1 MGDKES
7 YYGRLWHL
15 LDLARSRGVSH
26 LAESLL
32 AVLETDFAKDK
43 QHFSESE
50 YRDPPFREAL
60 LGILLQSGT
69 VVYFPTELVALVR
82 QILGDGKILSLYS
95 GLGEF
100 LTEFGG
106 GVGVEPNA
114 LAARW
119 SKFLLA
125 IGGVEAEII
134 QADPR
139 YWESEDSFDRIV
151 CNTPFGHKQD
161 HAELLT
167 LVMARLSADGQ
178 LALLVP
184 PAFMW
189 GERYKWYRESLSSHS
204 GVRAIISLPPRLF
217 AKTSVQTALLVL
229 QHDATGKTYM
239 ATSRSAADLAA
250 IGEDYRAWRA
260 GRKPT
265 IGFPSDLTSDT
276 WDVRRYEPIDFG
288 LNAVSFSYR
297 VIPLAEVA
305 SLKHGV
311 LTTEARVAVN
321 RTGSKVLW
329 LDGETDLTEQNNI
342 FVEPSAAINPM
353 YLYLYLSSSIGKR
366 ALGRLIK
373 GETVPYVSVKDL
385 QSLPVVLPDA
395 SQQSRIVDQALEI
408 KKSVSTLE
416 ALSFEAKQSLS
427 DSFFD
432 LESTKSKLR
441 AFSASTES
449 AFYHALPFPI
459 AIVRRKIENAPNH
472 TQRFSLL
479 IELFEA
485 VIRFL
490 VLVLLADTMSGAES
504 RDALTKVPDLARL
517 ARPSL
522 GTWVSLLRSLSQIQ
536 SASSFLKE
544 IGTLH
549 LNEYQRTNEEF
560 VNVRNQSFR
569 GHGATLSESEYEQKF
584 QEYEPSVTALVA
596 KMAFLAEYRL
606 VKTGSMEKGGDI
618 YRISAQVLMGDNPVF
633 ETTVLSSRTP
643 MDSQKVLYVN
653 SFLEALVLDP
663 YIVLEPCT
671 ECHRPELLLLDKFSD
686 KKIMYLGYESGHKPS
701 YANVDKLPLALR
713 DLALK
718 QSPRP

>member
-7 YYGRLWHL
+7 YYGRLWNLLNLGRSTGVPHL
-15 LDLARSRGVSH
+15 T
-26 LAESLL
+26 ESLL
-32 AVLETDFAKDK
+32 AILETDFAKDRRY
-43 QHFSESE
+43 FSVSE
-50 YRDPPFREAL
+50 YLDPPFREAL
-60 LGILLQSGT
+60 LEILLRGGT

-82 QILGDGKILSLYS
+82 QMLGDGRILSLYS
-95 GLGEF
+95 GMGEF
-100 LTEFGG
+100 LQKFGEG
-106 GVGVEPNA
+106 LGVEPTA

-119 SKFLLA
+119 SRFLLA

-139 YWESEDSFDRIV
+139 HWESEQSFDRIV
-151 CNTPFGHKQD
+151 CNAPFGHKQD

-167 LVMARLSADGQ
+167 LVMSRLSADGQ

-184 PAFMW
+184 PAFLW
-189 GERYKWYRESLSSHS
+189 GERYKWYRESLVSRC

-217 AKTSVQTALLVL
+217 AKTSIQTALLIV
-229 QHDATGKTYM
+229 QPGATGKTYM
-239 ATSRSAADLAA
+239 ASSRSAADLAA
-250 IGEDYRAWRA
+250 IGEDYLAWRA
-260 GRKPT
+260 GRNPT

-297 VIPLAEVA
+297 VIPLQDVA

-329 LDGETDLTEQNNI
+329 LDAETDLAEKNDI
-342 FVEPSAAINPM
+342 FLEPNTIINPM
-353 YLYLYLSSSIGKR
+353 YLYLYLSSSIGKQ
-366 ALGRLIK
+366 ALARLIK
-373 GETVPYVSVKDL
+373 GATIPYVSVKDL
-385 QSLPVVLPDA
+385 QRLPVILPDA

-408 KKSVSTLE
+408 KNSVSTLE
-416 ALSFEAKQSLS
+416 ALGFEAKQSLS

-432 LESTKSKLR
+432 LESTKNKLR
-441 AFSASTES
+441 AFSASTEN
-449 AFYHALPFPI
+449 AFYRTLPFPI

-490 VLVLLADTMSGAES
+490 VLVLLADTMSGAEG

-522 GTWVSLLRSLSQIQ
+522 GTWVNLLRSFSQTQ
-536 SASSFLKE
+536 APSSFSKNIE
-544 IGTLH
+544 AMH
-549 LNEYQRTNEEF
+549 LNDYQRTNEEF

-569 GHGATLSESEYEQKF
+569 GHGATLSESEYEHKF
-584 QEYEPSVTALVA
+584 QGYESSVTDLVA
-596 KMAFLAEYRL
+596 KMALLADYRL
-606 VKTGSMEKGGDI
+606 VKTGSMEKDGDI
-618 YRISAQVLMGDNPVF
+618 YRISAQVLMGDNPMF

-653 SFLEALVLDP
+653 SSLEALVLDP

-686 KKIMYLGYESGHKPS
+686 KKITYLGYESGHKPV
-701 YANVDKLPLALR
+701 YDNTDKLPLALR
-713 DLALK
+713 EIALK
-718 QSPRP
+718 R